1 MVFSCD
7 GSHLLLVVTVWFTF
21 LVSPPKNKTKKL
33 TKTSVNK
40 FSSYRQMTQMY
51 LKPLFPLKKIPFYHF
66 IVART
71 KNKKRCDS
79 GGQEGSNLP
88 LFFSPERPKPAAE
101 QRKDIKTLQ

>member
-1 MVFSCD
+1 MDQGSLTRLKKEKKDRFFHDRGVKKADEKNAVVFSCD

-51 LKPLFPLKKIPFYHF
+51 LKPLFPLRKSHF
-66 IVART
+66 II
-71 KNKKRCDS
+71 S
-79 GGQEGSNLP
+79 L
-88 LFFSPERPKPAAE
+88 
-101 QRKDIKTLQ
+101 